1 MIFILCFLTTLLSNG
16 HAKNSLVRE
25 FESLEA
31 LYSPEHHN
39 GLLRVDPKLRKLRFS
54 SFLQAKKEI
63 DAINKDPTIKYTAAL
78 NKFSILTKEE
88 RQMYLGYNMSQVS
101 PPKEEE
107 DPFNVAAEERRKS
120 TFPSNLPKTGFPDS
134 LDWSPHLPPAKD
146 QGMCASCWA
155 FAFLAA
161 LEGAYYVA
169 TGETHSMAEQEILD
183 CTPNGCDKGGVYP
196 VPARYIMEQQRI
208 GFSEEIPYTAVHNEI
223 CRFKDRKK
231 NVLTKAKLTNAGGF
245 YGSDLSLLRLV
256 NYAVVAATMSMHS
269 SVIHYRG
276 GLYEEPYPMYPPR
289 HAVVVVGYGKMEH
302 GRYWKVGGRYCY
314 MIEFY

>member
-1 MIFILCFLTTLLSNG
+1 MFFLLCLLTTLLGKS
-16 HAKNSLVRE
+16 HAKNSLVSE

-31 LYSPEHHN
+31 LYSPERHN
-39 GLLRVDPKLRKLRFS
+39 GLLRADPQQRRLRFS

-63 DAINKDPTIKYTAAL
+63 DAINKDPTVKYTAAL
-78 NKFSILTKEE
+78 NKFSILTDAE
-88 RQMYLGYNMSQVS
+88 RQMYLGYNISQVE
-101 PPKEEE
+101 PTVEK
-107 DPFNVAAEERRKS
+107 DPFDVGRKS
-120 TFPSNLPKTGFPDS
+120 ILRTFPKTLPTEGYPDS
-134 LDWSPHLPPAKD
+134 LDWSPHLPPVKD
-146 QGMCASCWA
+146 QGQCGSCWA
-155 FAFLAA
+155 FGFLAA
-161 LEGAYYVA
+161 LEGAYYMA